1 MLLEIDAFN
10 RLHWLYPLQRKF
22 PRHMAEHLF
31 KIFSEHE
38 PPDRLQS
45 DNGGDFQKKMYAV
58 MRIFLNIFDPHF
70 NEH

>member
-10 RLHWLYPLQRKF
+10 RLHWLYPLQRKL

-45 DNGGDFQKKMYAV
+45 DNGGDFQKKDVRRYAH
-58 MRIFLNIFDPHF
+58 IFEHF
-70 NEH
+70 RPTF